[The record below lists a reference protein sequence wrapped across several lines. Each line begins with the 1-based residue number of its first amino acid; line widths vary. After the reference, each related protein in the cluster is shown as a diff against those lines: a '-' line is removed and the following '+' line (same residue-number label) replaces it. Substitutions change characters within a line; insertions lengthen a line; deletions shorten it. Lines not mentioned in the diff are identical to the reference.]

1 MVKKKRKGRVMMSFK
16 VGDSVRIKEGMTHD
30 SFDLSG
36 WQGWVTGFMDV
47 DGVNMLLID
56 FDSETMSSIPLEYI
70 EDVDK
75 EMWEDWT
82 KFYLPA
88 SEVESVAPRDTEE
101 DAKQMRKD
109 LFKAECTWGLG
120 GLLTETALQAVAP
133 VVQEIENFIGLHKT
147 RDEAMMGGRDFR
159 GVLRQQVE
167 INNATD
173 TLLKAVSELKSVL
186 LNESLDIYDLDDELR
201 DKARRGRGE

>member
-1 MVKKKRKGRVMMSFK
+1 MSFN

-30 SFDLSG
+30 SFDLGG

-56 FDSETMSSIPLEYI
+56 FDSVTMGSIPLEYI
-70 EDVDK
+70 EDVEK
-75 EMWEDWT
+75 EMFEDWT

-88 SEVESVAPRDTEE
+88 SEVEGVAPRDTEE
-101 DAKQMRKD
+101 DSKQMRKD

-120 GLLTETALQAVAP
+120 GILTETALQAVAP
-133 VVQEIENFIGLHKT
+133 VVQEIENFISLHKT
-147 RDEAMMGGRDFR
+147 RDEAMRGGRDFR
-159 GVLRQQVE
+159 GVLRQQIE

-173 TLLKAVSELKSVL
+173 ILLKAVSELKGA
-186 LNESLDIYDLDDELR
+186 LNGDGLDLFDLDEKLR